1 MRDILFRGKR
11 IDTGEW
17 VEGYFFKWPC
27 VSWKELSCVIVP
39 VIGLEHGIAEQAI
52 VDENTVGQWTGLT
65 DKNGKKIFEGDIV
78 VWTSKVMRLI
88 GNYTYCFDGYHEGD
102 VLKVV
107 CNEAGFMLARLDDS
121 IPDVPNGSSKIDNY
135 AFWNFHRLLEIIGNI
150 HDNPELMEE

>member
-39 VIGLEHGIAEQAI
+39 VIGLEHGIAEQDI

-65 DKNGKKIFEGDIV
+65 DKNGRKIFEGDVMEFDAYGFHYKGV
-78 VWTSKVMRLI
+78 VSFVD
-88 GNYTYCFDGYHEGD
+88 GNFYIN
-102 VLKVV
+102 
-107 CNEAGFMLARLDDS
+107 CNCPDAFPFLDDA
-121 IPDVPNGSSKIDNY
+121 IKRHDAIYV
-135 AFWNFHRLLEIIGNI
+135 GNI
-150 HDNPELMEE
+150 HDNKELIGGDDCA